1 MLRVDE
7 PTTEQ
12 GIARYRVFFSIPH
25 TRALVCW
32 SLVGRLEMGM
42 APLSLLLLVRAE
54 GASYAGAGVIVA
66 GYGVALAVGGLV
78 AGRLVDRRGPK
89 RVLRRRA
96 VANFVFL
103 GAVVVLALVDAP
115 LAAIGVAAMAAGGSM
130 PPVSASVR
138 SVWPTVLP
146 DELRST
152 AYSLEAALQEVI
164 FIVGPL
170 LAATLA
176 VADPAF
182 AVGVTAATA
191 SIGTLVLTTL
201 PPIRDA
207 GSGTASGGGLMGALE
222 AAGMRTLALYAF
234 AIGIAFGVVEVAM
247 PAFAESHG
255 ARELGGVALAAFAG
269 GSFAGGILAGAV
281 PGGDDRKR
289 FLRFVVVLGVGLLAF
304 QIPWSILSMCIVAFL
319 AGLPIAPTVAPLYG
333 LVDRVAPPWAIA
345 ESFAW
350 FGTAISIGL
359 AAGFALGGA
368 LVDGPGIRWSLAVAP
383 VVALLGAG
391 FVIARRATLG
401 RAPAQSGST
410 EPRVVPVDGL
420 P

>member
-1 MLRVDE
+1 MDE
-7 PTTEQ
+7 PVAEH

-42 APLSLLLLVRAE
+42 APLSLLLLARAE

-66 GYGVALAVGGLV
+66 GYGAALAVGGLV
-78 AGRLVDRRGPK
+78 AGRLVDRRGPM

-96 VANFVFL
+96 IANFSFL

-115 LAAIGVAAMAAGGSM
+115 LAAIGVAAMAAGASM
-130 PPVSASVR
+130 PPVSSSVR

-146 DELRST
+146 DDLRST
-152 AYSLEAALQEVI
+152 AYSLEAALQEMI
-164 FIVGPL
+164 FIAGPL

-176 VADPAF
+176 VLDPAL
-182 AVGVTAATA
+182 AVGVTAASA
-191 SIGTLVLTTL
+191 SIGTLVLSSL

-207 GSGTASGGGLMGALE
+207 GSGMASGGGLIGALE
-222 AAGMRTLALYAF
+222 APGMKTLALYAF
-234 AIGIAFGVVEVAM
+234 AIGIAFGVIEVTM

-269 GSFAGGILAGAV
+269 GSFAGGVLAGAL
-281 PGGDDRKR
+281 PGGDDRRR
-289 FLRFVVVLGVGLLAF
+289 FLRFVVVLGLGLVAF
-304 QIPWSILSMCIVAFL
+304 QIPWSIPTMCIIAFL

-333 LVDRVAPPWAIA
+333 LVDRVAPSWAIA

-350 FGTAISIGL
+350 FGTSISIGL
-359 AAGFALGGA
+359 AAGFAVGGA

-383 VVALLGAG
+383 AVALLGAG
-391 FVIARRATLG
+391 FVIARRGTL
-401 RAPAQSGST
+401 A
-410 EPRVVPVDGL
+410 RVPTPTGPIEQRVMPVDGL

>member
-1 MLRVDE
+1 VDALTDE
-7 PTTEQ
+7 H

-42 APLSLLLLVRAE
+42 APLALLLLARAE
-54 GASYAGAGVIVA
+54 GASYAGAGLIVA
-66 GYGVALAVGGLV
+66 GYGAAVAVGGLV
-78 AGRLVDRRGPK
+78 AGRLVDRRGPT
-89 RVLRRRA
+89 RILRRRTI
-96 VANFVFL
+96 ANFAFL

-115 LAAIGVAAMAAGGSM
+115 LAAIGVAAMAAGASM
-130 PPVSASVR
+130 PPISSSVR
-138 SVWPTVLP
+138 SVWPSLIP
-146 DELRST
+146 DNLRST
-152 AYSLEAALQEVI
+152 AYSLEAALQEMI
-164 FIVGPL
+164 FIAGPL

-176 VADPAF
+176 VVDPAL

-191 SIGTLVLTTL
+191 TIGTLVLTTL

-207 GSGTASGGGLMGALE
+207 GSGMASGGGLMGALE
-222 AAGMRTLALYAF
+222 APGMRTMALYAF
-234 AIGIAFGVVEVAM
+234 AIGIAFGAIEVSM

-269 GSFAGGILAGAV
+269 GSFAGGILAGAL
-281 PGGDDRKR
+281 PGGDDRGR
-289 FLRFVVVLGVGLLAF
+289 FVRFVVVLGLALVAF
-304 QIPWSILSMCIVAFL
+304 QIPWSIPTMCIIAFL

-333 LVDRVAPPWAIA
+333 LVDKVAPPWAIA

-350 FGTAISIGL
+350 FGTSVSIGL
-359 AAGFALGGA
+359 AAGFAVGGA

-383 VVALLGAG
+383 AVALLGAA
-391 FVIARRATLG
+391 FVIARRATLTRVSPPTG
-401 RAPAQSGST
+401 PA
-410 EPRVVPVDGL
+410 EHRVLPVDGL